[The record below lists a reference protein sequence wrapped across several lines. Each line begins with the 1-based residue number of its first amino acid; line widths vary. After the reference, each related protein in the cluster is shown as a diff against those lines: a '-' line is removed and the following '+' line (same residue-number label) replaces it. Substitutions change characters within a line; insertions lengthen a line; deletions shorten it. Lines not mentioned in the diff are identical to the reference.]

1 MYFLRVLLNSIL
13 LLLFLGFSS
22 KAFAWNAVG
31 HALVAQIA
39 YDQLTPEK
47 QKYWNKKIS
56 ALRKVYPK
64 ENFIY
69 ASLLPDQLKMRGIHA
84 YDSWHF
90 INLPIGSQTK
100 ENIDVQNI
108 IWAIQQSE
116 DVLNKAKANAFE
128 KAFFASF
135 LIHLVADAHQ
145 PLHCA
150 SLYNHHF
157 PHGDYGGNSYRLK
170 SRKFPNLH
178 TDWDRGAGFLNHSL
192 WKNSTTLQE
201 SAKQLEKKYPKS
213 YFGYRIDQKNP
224 AVWTEESH
232 HLAAQYAY
240 TIPYFSK
247 PSPSYQKKVRE
258 ITQEQIT
265 LAGYRLALL
274 LNNTQ

>member
-1 MYFLRVLLNSIL
+1 MHFLRVLPIMI
-13 LLLFLGFSS
+13 LLFLGLSS
-22 KAFAWNAVG
+22 QAFAWNAVG

-56 ALRKVYPK
+56 ALRKVYPR

-90 INLPIGSQTK
+90 INWPIETSD
-100 ENIDVQNI
+100 NSIPVNSVNI
-108 IWAIQQSE
+108 IWAIKQSE
-116 DVLNKAKANAFE
+116 DVLNNSKGNAYE

-135 LIHLVADAHQ
+135 LIHLVGDAHQ

-150 SLYNHHF
+150 SIYNHQF
-157 PHGDYGGNSYRLK
+157 PQGDYGGNSYRLK

-178 TDWDRGAGFLNHSL
+178 ADWDRGAGFLNHAV
-192 WKNSTTLQE
+192 WKNAKVLQK
-201 SAKQLEKKYPKS
+201 SAQQLESKYPPS
-213 YFGYRIDQKNP
+213 YFGNRVNQLDPII
-224 AVWTEESH
+224 WTQESH
-232 HLAAQYAY
+232 DIAIQYAY
-240 TIPYFSK
+240 AIPYFSK
-247 PSPSYQKKVRE
+247 PTPAYQKKVQE

-274 LNNTQ
+274 LNSM